1 MARPGWLVP
10 MKKEFITVSL
20 CKGLRVPW
28 YAKSLAT
35 EGYDSR
41 KVVAGSHIVCGLPGF
56 ARAVALA
63 GMICKPAN

>member
-41 KVVAGSHIVCGLPGF
+41 KVVAGSQGSDAGECRIV
-56 ARAVALA
+56 R
-63 GMICKPAN
+63 